1 MGAET
6 FYFDGAA
13 VGPAGERA
21 RNREAVCHHVRRAS
35 PGDLLPKAWP
45 PVHMDAFAFIYL
57 FPVLQPRRR
66 QRHSGGQQGGGGEK
80 EG

>member
-13 VGPAGERA
+13 VGPAGERP
-21 RNREAVCHHVRRAS
+21 RKREAVCHHVRTAS
-35 PGDLLPKAWP
+35 LGDLLPKAWP
-45 PVHMDAFAFIYL
+45 PVHVDGSAFTYVFS
-57 FPVLQPRRR
+57 VLQPRRS
-66 QRHSGGQQGGGGEK
+66 QHHSSGWQGGGGEK